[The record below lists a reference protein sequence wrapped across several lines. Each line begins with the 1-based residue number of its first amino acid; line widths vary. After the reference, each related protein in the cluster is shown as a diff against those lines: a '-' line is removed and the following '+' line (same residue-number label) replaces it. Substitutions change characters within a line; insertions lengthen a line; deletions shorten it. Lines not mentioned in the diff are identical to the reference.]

1 MLINQYQKNKVK
13 LFEHNQKIY
22 SSYSVFLFYLKIKN
36 KRTRRIKIAV
46 DNFVFELW
54 AEYEFIHHLIVQ
66 YGYVKNC
73 IYDVSDVN
81 IK

>member
-13 LFEHNQKIY
+13 LFEHNQKVY
-22 SSYSVFLFYLKIKN
+22 SSYSVFLFYLKIKD
-36 KRTRRIKIAV
+36 KRRIKITV
-46 DNFVFELW
+46 DNFVFALLPK
-54 AEYEFIHHLIVQ
+54 YGFIHHLIVQ

-81 IK
+81 VK

>member
-13 LFEHNQKIY
+13 LFEHNQKVY

-46 DNFVFELW
+46 DNFIFALL
-54 AEYEFIHHLIVQ
+54 AKYGFIHHLIVQ